1 MKSNFKHKNLFKD
14 RYNESITILKKYPD
28 RIPVIVERSAKSS
41 DDCPDIDK
49 NKYLVP
55 NDFTL
60 GQFLFTIRKRMKLPP
75 EKAIF
80 LFINGNFY
88 NSTLLLSNIYEIE
101 KDEDGFLYITYAFE
115 NTFGTINN

>member
-1 MKSNFKHKNLFKD
+1 MFFKNNFSLND
-14 RYNESITILKKYPD
+14 RIIESHNILAKYPSK
-28 RIPVIVERSAKSS
+28 IPIICERSNNN
-41 DDCPDIDK
+41 CPDIDK

-60 GQFLFTIRKRMKLPP
+60 GQFLFIIRKRMKLPH

-88 NSTLLLSNIYEIE
+88 NSTLLLSNIYETE
-101 KDEDGFLYITYAFE
+101 KDDDGFLYITYAFE
-115 NTFGTINN
+115 NTFGTINIK

>member
-1 MKSNFKHKNLFKD
+1 MKSNFKQKNLFKD
-14 RYNESITILKKYPD
+14 RFNESLNILTKYPD

-55 NDFTL
+55 KDLTV
-60 GQFLFTIRKRMKLPP
+60 GQFIYVIRKRMNLPA

-80 LFINGNFY
+80 LFINGTIP
-88 NSTLLLSNIYEIE
+88 STSSIFSNIYKDH
-101 KDEDGFLYITYAFE
+101 KDEDSFLYITYSFE
-115 NTFGTINN
+115 NTFGQ